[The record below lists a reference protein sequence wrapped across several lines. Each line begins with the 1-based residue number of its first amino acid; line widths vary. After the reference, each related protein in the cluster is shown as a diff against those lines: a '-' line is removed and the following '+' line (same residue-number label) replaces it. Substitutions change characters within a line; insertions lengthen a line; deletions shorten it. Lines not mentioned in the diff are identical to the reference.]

1 MTSKFYTPQSP
12 VTVVEIV
19 RSCAHAF
26 INRARF
32 LNTLPEDFLDPI
44 MLFSWGVRSSDLVR
58 LNEFEDT
65 FWGDN
70 KPFYPPHRSSA
81 AEGVYR

>member
-1 MTSKFYTPQSP
+1 MIPCIEHNLFEVLALNDIEFYTPQSP

-26 INRARF
+26 INRACF

-44 MLFSWGVRSSDLVR
+44 MLFSWGVRSSQ
-58 LNEFEDT
+58 T
-65 FWGDN
+65 Q
-70 KPFYPPHRSSA
+70 
-81 AEGVYR
+81 